1 MQSLRIAPSR
11 PAIGEIRVQ
20 APGTTRRAA
29 RSRTTTTLAAGQD
42 GRPSV
47 PSASQSA
54 SQSASSFEDYVL
66 DLQDSIVQTTEQAIE
81 FSSNARFNTDRWE
94 RENDSG
100 FGITRVLEG
109 GDVVEKAASNVSIIH
124 GTLTKARA
132 QAMSSRGRPAIDP
145 NGGQAYSAAAMS
157 LVFHSAHPHIPT
169 LRADVRVF
177 EVEGQKWF
185 GGGCDLTPFYV
196 HEEDFRAFH
205 GFWKDVCDD
214 FTPDGSSYE
223 KYKAWCDEYFYIPA
237 RKEHRGIGG
246 LFFDDLDDEGGG
258 HGEGVGGGGGGVEEF
273 VRKVGNGILPSWM
286 PIVERRRDMAVTE
299 EERAWQLLRRGR
311 YLEFNLLYD
320 RGVKFGLEG
329 GRIESIMVSA
339 PPLISWRYNVVP
351 EPGSREAELLSLLSG
366 TPQSWVG

>member
-1 MQSLRIAPSR
+1 
-11 PAIGEIRVQ
+11 
-20 APGTTRRAA
+20 
-29 RSRTTTTLAAGQD
+29 
-42 GRPSV
+42 
-47 PSASQSA
+47 
-54 SQSASSFEDYVL
+54 
-66 DLQDSIVQTTEQAIE
+66 
-81 FSSNARFNTDRWE
+81 
-94 RENDSG
+94 
-100 FGITRVLEG
+100 
-109 GDVVEKAASNVSIIH
+109 
-124 GTLTKARA
+124 
-132 QAMSSRGRPAIDP
+132 
-145 NGGQAYSAAAMS
+145 MS

-196 HEEDFRAFH
+196 HEEDFREFH
-205 GFWKDVCDD
+205 GYWKDVCDG

-246 LFFDDLDDEGGG
+246 LFFDDLDDDEGD
-258 HGEGVGGGGGGVEEF
+258 ERDVEEF
-273 VRKVGNGILPSWM
+273 VRQVGNGILPSWM
-286 PIVERRRDMAVTE
+286 PIVERRRGMAVTE

-339 PPLISWRYNVVP
+339 PPLISWRYNVTP
-351 EPGSREAELLSLLSG
+351 DPGSREAELLALLSG
-366 TPQSWVG
+366 SPKSWIEDPKK